1 MKKYKYG
8 LFVGR
13 FQPLHNGHVF
23 AIEYALNKSEFLY
36 IGVGSSDKSHEERNP
51 FTAAERIVMI
61 KATLDEKKID
71 PRTWMIIPIPD
82 TTSHYLWT
90 KMVKMLIPKFD
101 AVFSN
106 DELTLRLFAEEGV
119 TTIEVPLQERENLA
133 ATEIRNKI
141 LIGQPWEDLV
151 PKPVSK
157 LIKKIGGE
165 ERIRKI
171 NR

>member
-1 MKKYKYG
+1 MKKYQHG
-8 LFVGR
+8 LFIGR

-36 IGVGSSDKSHEERNP
+36 IGIGSSDKSHEERNP

-61 KATLDEKKID
+61 KTTLDEMKID

-151 PKPVSK
+151 PKTVSK
-157 LIKKIGGE
+157 LVKKIGGE